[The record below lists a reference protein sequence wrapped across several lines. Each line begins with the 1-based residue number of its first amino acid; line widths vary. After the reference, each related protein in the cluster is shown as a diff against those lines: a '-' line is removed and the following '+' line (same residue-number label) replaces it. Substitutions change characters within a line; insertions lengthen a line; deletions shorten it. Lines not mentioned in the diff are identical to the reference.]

1 MLGDRRLVMKIIVF
15 IIWIL
20 DIFNLGRD
28 IYGFN
33 LVEFL
38 DVTLPINT
46 IVWLVIWV
54 LIPSSKYYVEVND

>member
-1 MLGDRRLVMKIIVF
+1 MRIIVF

-54 LIPSSKYYVEVND
+54 LIPSSKYYVEVDD

>member
-1 MLGDRRLVMKIIVF
+1 MLGDRRLVMKIIIF

-54 LIPSSKYYVEVND
+54 LIPSSKHYVEVDD

>member
-1 MLGDRRLVMKIIVF
+1 MLGDRRLVMRIIVF

-54 LIPSSKYYVEVND
+54 LIPSSKHYVEVND

>member
-1 MLGDRRLVMKIIVF
+1 MRIIIF

-54 LIPSSKYYVEVND
+54 LIPSSKHYVEVSD

>member
-1 MLGDRRLVMKIIVF
+1 MRIIIF

>member
-1 MLGDRRLVMKIIVF
+1 MRIIVF

-54 LIPSSKYYVEVND
+54 LIPSSKHYVEVND

>member
-1 MLGDRRLVMKIIVF
+1 MRIIIF

-54 LIPSSKYYVEVND
+54 LIPSSKYYVEVNDR

>member
-1 MLGDRRLVMKIIVF
+1 MKIVVF

-20 DIFNLGRD
+20 DVFNLGRD

-54 LIPSSKYYVEVND
+54 LIPSSKYCVEVND

>member
-1 MLGDRRLVMKIIVF
+1 MKIIVF
-15 IIWIL
+15 IIWRL

>member
-1 MLGDRRLVMKIIVF
+1 MKIIVF

-54 LIPSSKYYVEVND
+54 LIPSSKHYVEVDD